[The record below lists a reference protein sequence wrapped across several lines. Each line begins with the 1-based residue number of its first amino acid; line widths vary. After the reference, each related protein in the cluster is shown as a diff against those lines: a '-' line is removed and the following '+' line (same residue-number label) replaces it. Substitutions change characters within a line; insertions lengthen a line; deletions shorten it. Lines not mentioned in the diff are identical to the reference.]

1 MKKQYLFSALLCC
14 GLALGSTTV
23 VSCSD
28 NDNPAENGGNPG
40 GNGGNGE
47 NVSSADL
54 DYTAANSASW
64 RNYSLQVAKLLQNDA
79 QTLYNSWNTSY
90 TMGGVTGPA
99 YKETFINHNGGDYA
113 TAWDCVK
120 TIIDK
125 CVEITDEVGNTKIG
139 DPYSKYMAGNVT
151 EALYAVESWY
161 SFRSRE
167 DYSNNIKSIRNSY
180 FNSIDNTTIAANSLS
195 KIVENLDADLNA
207 RVIAAIANAEQ
218 QIIDIPD
225 PFRSHIGDPQ
235 VPVAQAAC
243 LDLGDIF
250 DYDLRE
256 CLQSAINNGS
266 LQDSQLDPVV
276 SGYVNNVV
284 LPTYKSLADGSV
296 SLTAAVQAFYDT
308 PSDDTFAAACEAW
321 KVAREPWEKS
331 EAFLFGP
338 VDALGLDPN
347 MDSWPLDQD
356 AIVNILNSGNYDNL
370 NWTDGDSDDAI
381 EAAQNVRGFHTL
393 EYLLFKNGQPRT
405 VPAE

>member
-14 GLALGSTTV
+14 GLALGSATM

-28 NDNPAENGGNPG
+28 DEETTANGGNQG
-40 GNGGNGE
+40 GNGGNGG
-47 NVSSADL
+47 NSTSIDL

-90 TMGGVTGPA
+90 TLGGVTGPA
-99 YKETFINHNGGDYA
+99 YKETFINHNGSDYA

-180 FNSIDNTTIAANSLS
+180 YNSIDNTTIADNSLS
-195 KIVENLDADLNA
+195 KVVESLDANLNS
-207 RVIAAIANAEQ
+207 RVIAAIDNAEQ
-218 QIIDIPD
+218 RIILIPD
-225 PFRSHIGDPQ
+225 PFRNNIGAAQ
-235 VPVAQAAC
+235 VPEAQTAC
-243 LDLGDIF
+243 LELGDIF
-250 DYDLRE
+250 DIELRN
-256 CLQSAINNGS
+256 CLQTAINNGS
-266 LQDSQLDPVV
+266 LQDARLDPVV

-284 LPTYKSLADGSV
+284 LPTYKSLAEGSV
-296 SLTAAVQAFYDT
+296 SLTAAVQAFYDN
-308 PSDDTFAAACEAW
+308 PSNDAFANACEAW

-356 AIVNILNSGNYDNL
+356 AIVNILNSGNFDDL